1 MAKMATREAYGRT
14 LVEIGSDPRVTVF
27 DADLAGS
34 TNTGR
39 FKAVYPERHFD
50 MGIAEANMVSAAAGM
65 ATCGKVCF
73 VSSFAMFASERAC
86 EQIRNSVCYPN
97 LNVKVCATHAGI
109 TVGEDGASHQCLED
123 LAIMRTLP
131 NMTVLCPAD
140 AASARMAVR
149 AAYEN
154 DGPFYVRLARL
165 ATDSVYGE
173 FGEDVDFRLGKA
185 HKIRDGHDVTI
196 IACGYMVEQAVEAV
210 SMLEAEGISARLLDM
225 HTIKPI
231 DVEAV
236 VQASEETRCIVT
248 CEEHSVIGGL
258 GGAVAEV
265 LAENAPC
272 PMLRVGVEDR
282 FGRSGTPAELMAA
295 YHLTAF
301 DIVEKCKKAIALKKY
316 FVADLISRP

>member
-1 MAKMATREAYGRT
+1 MGKMATREAYGRT
-14 LVEIGSDPRVTVF
+14 LQEIGSDKRVVVF

-39 FKAVYPERHFD
+39 FKKDFPDRHFD

-65 ATCGKVCF
+65 ATCGKIAF
-73 VSSFAMFASERAC
+73 VSSFAMFATERAC

-97 LNVKVCATHAGI
+97 LNVKVCASHAGI

-123 LAIMRTLP
+123 LAIMRSLP

-140 AASARMAVR
+140 AASARYAVK

-165 ATDSVYGE
+165 ATDSFYGE
-173 FGEDVDFRLGKA
+173 FGDEVDFKIGKA
-185 HKIRDGHDVTI
+185 LKIKDGTDVTI
-196 IACGYMVEQAVEAV
+196 IACGYMVEQAAEAV
-210 SMLEAEGISARLLDM
+210 SILEAEGISARLLDM

-231 DVEAV
+231 DKEAIIE
-236 VQASEETRCIVT
+236 ASRETGCIVT
-248 CEEHSVIGGL
+248 CEEHSIIGGL
-258 GGAVAEV
+258 GSAVAEV
-265 LAENAPC
+265 LVENAPC
-272 PMLRVGVEDR
+272 PMLRVGVQDK

-295 YHLTAF
+295 YGLTGF
-301 DIVEKCKKAIALKKY
+301 DIAEKCKQAIAKKG
-316 FVADLISRP
+316 